1 MSVIT
6 SVDKLERV
14 KAERALVN
22 RFMKMEE
29 KADAIVEEATG
40 MAAPVRQEL
49 KRTNDQI
56 LDELERKQ
64 GQGFDG
70 IDLPIDGVM
79 HCLKRKRP
87 RSAKSCRLAHLEE
100 AYESLTAEHLAAEQ
114 EECAGATASEYFCR
128 AIIKRLRA
136 NGDLFSASSQLILDT
151 RPIEKK
157 HVAPE
162 PGEDG
167 SIRVANADQRVYDL
181 VRRRR
186 DLQEQ
191 MAALNKQVAAARKRA
206 KNMRGKVDRD
216 ALRGAVERWNAA
228 GKAVKVQGADG
239 RTRKLAATQKQVKP
253 TINVTTFDKGGL
265 LRQIVD
271 DGGLADL
278 RDDDDFDAWLN
289 PDVKQ
294 RFLEAC
300 RCGIESYITDN
311 TKCVDDLKT
320 TKQRVKRPPGFKP
333 INGTV

>member
-29 KADAIVEEATG
+29 KADTIVEEAAS

-64 GQGFDG
+64 GEGFDG

-79 HCLKRKRP
+79 HYLKRKRP
-87 RSAKSCRLAHLEE
+87 RSAKACRLNHLEE
-100 AYESLTAEHLAAEQ
+100 AYESLTVDHLVAEQ
-114 EECAGATASEYFCR
+114 EDDTDATASEYFCR

-136 NGDLFSASSQLILDT
+136 NGDLFSESNQLILDT

-167 SIRVANADQRVYDL
+167 SIRVANADQREYDL

-186 DLQEQ
+186 EQEAQ
-191 MAALNKQVAAARKRA
+191 M
-206 KNMRGKVDRD
+206 
-216 ALRGAVERWNAA
+216 
-228 GKAVKVQGADG
+228 
-239 RTRKLAATQKQVKP
+239 T
-253 TINVTTFDKGGL
+253 
-265 LRQIVD
+265 
-271 DGGLADL
+271 
-278 RDDDDFDAWLN
+278 
-289 PDVKQ
+289 
-294 RFLEAC
+294 
-300 RCGIESYITDN
+300 S
-311 TKCVDDLKT
+311 
-320 TKQRVKRPPGFKP
+320 
-333 INGTV
+333 

>member
-1 MSVIT
+1 MSVLT
-6 SVDKLERV
+6 SVEKLERV
-14 KAERALVN
+14 KAERALLN
-22 RFMKMEE
+22 RFMRMEE

-56 LDELERKQ
+56 LDELGKKQ
-64 GQGFDG
+64 GEGYDG
-70 IDLPIDGVM
+70 IELPIDGVT
-79 HCLKRKRP
+79 HYLKKKRP
-87 RSAKSCRLAHLEE
+87 RSAKACRLAHLEE
-100 AYESLTAEHLAAEQ
+100 AYEALTAEHLAAEQ

-186 DLQEQ
+186 GLQEQ
-191 MAALNKQVAAARKRA
+191 MAALNKKVAAARKRA
-206 KNMRGKVDRD
+206 KNMRGKVNRD
-216 ALRGAVERWNAA
+216 DLRDAVERWNTA

-239 RTRKLAATQKQVKP
+239 RTIKLAATQKQVKP

-271 DGGLADL
+271 GGLADL
-278 RDDDDFDAWLN
+278 HDDDDFDSWLN

-311 TKCVDDLKT
+311 TRCVDDLKT

-333 INGTV
+333 INSTV

>member
-6 SVDKLERV
+6 SVDKLERL

-49 KRTNDQI
+49 KSTNDQI
-56 LDELERKQ
+56 L
-64 GQGFDG
+64 
-70 IDLPIDGVM
+70 
-79 HCLKRKRP
+79 
-87 RSAKSCRLAHLEE
+87 EE
-100 AYESLTAEHLAAEQ
+100 AYEALTTEHLAAEM

-186 DLQEQ
+186 ELQAR
-191 MAALNKQVAAARKRA
+191 MTSLNKQVAAARKRA

-216 ALRGAVERWNAA
+216 ALRDAVERWNAA

-271 DGGLADL
+271 DKLADL
-278 RDDDDFDAWLN
+278 HDDDDFDSWLN

-300 RCGIESYITDN
+300 QFTEG
-311 TKCVDDLKT
+311 
-320 TKQRVKRPPGFKP
+320 
-333 INGTV
+333 